1 MTTYTKEYSDN
12 SHVWL
17 CSAFDYAAMLHANGL
32 TFTDLMEQRP
42 HSANSQWGADVS
54 LELDLLEPWIASH

>member
-17 CSAFDYAAMLHANGL
+17 CSAFDYAAMLHDNGL